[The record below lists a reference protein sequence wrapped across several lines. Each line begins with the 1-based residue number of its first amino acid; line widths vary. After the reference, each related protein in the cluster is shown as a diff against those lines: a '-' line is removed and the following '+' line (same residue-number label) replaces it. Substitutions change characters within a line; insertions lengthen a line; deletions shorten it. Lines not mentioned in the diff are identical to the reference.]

1 MTSEPTNGELER
13 RLQDIQR
20 MLSAVVGVPEYAAD
34 KRASDFRQSEVER
47 DLAEERR
54 ERSAAISQER
64 ADRAEAIREVSQR
77 MTEQAKAGLE
87 HRMHW
92 RGLLLTGVLP
102 AVVALLGILVTLW
115 ISHHGGGAR

>member
-20 MLSAVVGVPEYAAD
+20 SLSGVVGHPEYDAD
-34 KRASDFRQSEVER
+34 KRGADFRLSEVER

-54 ERSAAISQER
+54 ERASAITQER
-64 ADRAEAIREVSQR
+64 AERAEAIREVHQR
-77 MTEQAKAGLE
+77 ITEQAKTSAD
-87 HRMHW
+87 HRMQW

-102 AVVALLGILVTLW
+102 AAVALLGVLVTLW
-115 ISHHGGGAR
+115 ITHHGGGGR